1 MRKMFNVKAIAK
13 TLWISIV
20 VIVIVVAAV
29 GVYIYTSQPAKPERL
44 IKIAWT
50 EGPEFDFIADHLDEF
65 EDETGITVEFL
76 TIPRAHIVERLM
88 LEMLS
93 PTPSIDGSIVYVLEE
108 PTLAA
113 TGGLVNLYDYKP
125 KSQWISEGFYESQ
138 LNILEINGELYY
150 VPSLWNGALLLF
162 YRTDLFADATLKA
175 AFKAKYGYDLAV
187 PSTPEKLLDAAQFF
201 SKKEYNGKQDYIGIH
216 LQLTTT
222 EMGSGAYTI
231 YPPLAA
237 YYGGGI
243 YNATTGQILC
253 NSTGSVEAL
262 EYLIDLKNCAQDS
275 CLEDGTFEAER
286 AVMAGNVS
294 GTELAMADQ
303 WSYMYPML
311 PDATKPWNI
320 SMRPFPQGP
329 DMLGIAILK
338 NSPKK
343 DYVWEFVRWTSSAE
357 IVKGTTLATPKAAC
371 RSDVAD
377 DPEVSSNYWVDKI
390 LDSYGRVMP
399 ITPVIKDARSTEIY
413 EKMML
418 RLGEAFTGS
427 KTAKQALDALYEDI
441 ATIVQY

>member
-1 MRKMFNVKAIAK
+1 MMKMLNVKAIAK
-13 TLWISIV
+13 TVWIAII
-20 VIVIVVAAV
+20 VIVIAVAAI
-29 GVYIYTSQPAKPERL
+29 GVYLYTSQPAKPEKS

-50 EGPEFDFIADHLDEF
+50 EGPEFAFIADHIDEF

-76 TIPRAHIVERLM
+76 KIPRAHIIQRLM
-88 LEMLS
+88 LEMLAT
-93 PTPSIDGSIVYVLEE
+93 TPSIDGSIVYVLEA
-108 PTLAA
+108 PSLAA
-113 TGGLVNLYDYKP
+113 TGGLANLYDYKS
-125 KSQWISEGFYESQ
+125 KQTWIDEGFYESQ
-138 LNILEINGELYY
+138 LNILEINGKLYF

-162 YRTDLFADATLKA
+162 YRTDLFADATLKSAFEA
-175 AFKAKYGYDLAV
+175 AYEYELEV
-187 PSTPEKLLDAAQFF
+187 PDTPEKLLDAAEFF
-201 SKKEYNGKQDYIGIH
+201 HDEGYIGIH

-262 EYLIDLKNCAQDS
+262 EYLIDLTQYAQPTY
-275 CLEDGTFEAER
+275 LEDGTFEAER
-286 AVMAGNVS
+286 AVMEGKV
-294 GTELAMADQ
+294 GDEELAMADQ

-343 DYVWEFVRWTSSAE
+343 DYVWEFVKWTSSAE
-357 IVKGTTLATPKAAC
+357 IVKGTTLATPKAVC
-371 RSDVAD
+371 RSDVAE
-377 DPEVSSNYWVDKI
+377 DPDVSSNYWVNVI

-418 RLGEAFTGS
+418 RLGEAFTGD
-427 KTAKQALDALYEDI
+427 KTAKEALDELYEDI

>member
-1 MRKMFNVKAIAK
+1 MMKMFNVKAIAK
-13 TLWISIV
+13 TVWIAIV
-20 VIVIVVAAV
+20 IIVIVVAAI
-29 GVYIYTSQPAKPERL
+29 GVYLYASQPAKPEKL

-50 EGPEFDFIADHLDEF
+50 EGPEFDFIAGKLSEF

-108 PTLAA
+108 PSLAA
-113 TGGLVNLYDYKP
+113 TGGLVNLYDYQP
-125 KSQWISEGFYESQ
+125 KSQWISQGFYESQ
-138 LNILEINGELYY
+138 LNILEVNGSLYY

-175 AFKAKYGYDLAV
+175 NFKAEYGYDLAI
-187 PSTPEKLLDAAQFF
+187 PATPEKLLDAAKFF
-201 SKKEYNGKQDYIGIH
+201 HDKGYIGIH

-231 YPPLAA
+231 FPPLAS

-243 YNATTGQILC
+243 YNATTRQILC
-253 NSTGSVEAL
+253 NSTGSVKAL
-262 EYLIDLKNCAQDS
+262 NYLMNLTKYAQPTY
-275 CLEDGTFEAER
+275 LEDGTFEAET
-286 AVMAGNVS
+286 AIKAGTV
-294 GTELAMADQ
+294 GGKELAMADQ

-311 PDATKPWNI
+311 SNASLVSKPWNI

-329 DMLGIAILK
+329 DMLGVAILK

-343 DYVWEFVRWTSSAE
+343 DYVWEFVKWTSSAE
-357 IVKGTTLATPKAAC
+357 IVKGTTLATPKAVC
-371 RSDVAD
+371 RSDVAA
-377 DPEVSSNYWVDKI
+377 DPEVAHNYWVGKI
-390 LDSYGRVMP
+390 LDSYGRVWP

-413 EKMML
+413 EAMML
-418 RLGEAFTGS
+418 HLGEAFTGE
-427 KTAKQALDALYEDI
+427 KTAKKAMDALYEDI

>member
-1 MRKMFNVKAIAK
+1 MMKMLNVKAIAK
-13 TLWISIV
+13 TVWIAIV
-20 VIVIVVAAV
+20 VIVIAVAGI
-29 GVYIYTSQPAKPERL
+29 GVWFASQPAKPAKS

-50 EGPEFDFIADHLDEF
+50 EGPEFDFIAEHIDEF

-76 TIPRAHIVERLM
+76 TIPRAYIIQRLM

-93 PTPSIDGSIVYVLEE
+93 ATPSIDGSIVYVLEE

-138 LNILEINGELYY
+138 LNILEIDGKLYY

-162 YRTDLFADATLKA
+162 YRTDLFADETLKA
-175 AFKAKYGYDLAV
+175 AFEAAYGYELEV
-187 PSTPEKLLDAAQFF
+187 PDTPEKLLDAAEFF
-201 SKKEYNGKQDYIGIH
+201 HDEGYIGIH

-222 EMGSGAYTI
+222 EMGSGVYTI

-243 YNATTGQILC
+243 YDATATTNKILC
-253 NSTGSVEAL
+253 NSTGSVKAL
-262 EYLIDLKNCAQDS
+262 NYLLNLTKYAQPTKF
-275 CLEDGTFEAER
+275 EDGTFEAEN
-286 AVMAGNVS
+286 AIMAAGS
-294 GTELAMADQ
+294 EGAADLAMADQ

-311 PDATKPWNI
+311 PDAEAPWNI

-343 DYVWEFVRWTSSAE
+343 DYVWEFVQWTSSEE

-371 RSDVAD
+371 RSDVAE
-377 DPEVSSNYWVDKI
+377 DPEVARNYWVNVI
-390 LDSYGRVMP
+390 LDSYGGVMP

-418 RLGEAFTGS
+418 RLGEAFTEE
-427 KTAKQALDALYEDI
+427 KTVKEALDALYEDI